1 MYKIILDYVIEL
13 ESDLAEIVEG
23 TTKLLVPKESLVAK
37 APSREPAFFN
47 PRAKINRDFSIIA
60 YAAFLKN
67 FKGPKIFLDSL
78 AGIGA
83 RSIRVANELED
94 IEKVFVNDVNPKALE
109 IAENIAKLN
118 NVTNC
123 VFSENEACRFLSL
136 HSKREQRGA
145 IVDIDPF
152 GSPSRYLD
160 CGIRATFHGGLLS
173 TTATDLTVLH
183 GLFPTACKRK
193 YYGVP
198 VRAEYGDEIA
208 LRLVLGCINLV
219 AGRLDVKIA
228 PLFVQNNMHYYKTY
242 VKVLVRTND
251 QEEIGYI
258 LNCKNCGNRRATKE
272 AKDECEICKSKAEL
286 AGPLW
291 IGSLYNKEFVNEM
304 IAKEEQFQVDKSCK
318 KILERCKDETDM
330 PPTYFTIDE
339 IAHMQRSAP
348 ISLSKTIEKI
358 QKSGFKATAT
368 SLNPAA
374 FKTNA
379 RIDEILS
386 II

>member
-1 MYKIILDYVIEL
+1 MQL
-13 ESDLAEIVEG
+13 ESELVETIEG
-23 TTKLLVPKESLVAK
+23 STRLLVPKESLVDK
-37 APSREPAFFN
+37 APPREPAFFN
-47 PRAKINRDFSIIA
+47 PRARISRDFSIIA

-67 FKGPKIFLDSL
+67 FKGPKTFLDSL
-78 AGIGA
+78 SGIGA
-83 RSIRVANELED
+83 RSIRVANELKEV
-94 IEKVFVNDVNPKALE
+94 EQVFVNDVNPKALE
-109 IAENIAKLN
+109 IAEKIAKLN

-136 HSKREQRGA
+136 HSKRDQRGA
-145 IVDIDPF
+145 VVDVDPF

-160 CGIRATFHGGLLS
+160 CAIRATFHGGLLS

-208 LRLVLGCINLV
+208 LRLILGCTNLV
-219 AGRLDVKIA
+219 AGRLDVKIV

-251 QEEIGYI
+251 EEDMGYI
-258 LNCKNCGNRRATKE
+258 LNCKNCGNRHVVKE
-272 AKDECEICKSKAEL
+272 AKYECDICKSKAEL

-291 IGSLYNKEFVNEM
+291 ISSLYDKDFVDEM
-304 IAKEEQFQVDKSCK
+304 ISKEGQLQVDKSCK
-318 KILERCKDETDM
+318 KILERCKEESDM

-339 IAHMQRSAP
+339 IAHMKHTAP
-348 ISLSKTIEKI
+348 ISLAKTIEKI
-358 QKSGFKATAT
+358 QSAGFKATST

-374 FKTNA
+374 FKTDAPIN
-379 RIDEILS
+379 EILS
-386 II
+386 IV

>member
-1 MYKIILDYVIEL
+1 M
-13 ESDLAEIVEG
+13 EG
-23 TTKLLVPKESLVAK
+23 RTRLLVPKQSMVSK
-37 APSREPAFFN
+37 APPKEPAFFN
-47 PRAKINRDFSIIA
+47 PRARINRDFSIIA
-60 YAAFLKN
+60 YSTFLQK

-78 AGIGA
+78 SGIGA
-83 RSIRVANELED
+83 RSIRVANEVHAV
-94 IEKVFVNDVNPKALE
+94 EKVFVNDVNPKALE
-109 IAENIAKLN
+109 IAQEIAKLN

-136 HSKREQRGA
+136 HSKRDQRGA
-145 IVDIDPF
+145 IVDVDPF
-152 GSPSRYLD
+152 GSPSKYID
-160 CGIRATFHGGLLS
+160 CAIRATFHGGLLS

-208 LRLVLGCINLV
+208 LRLILGCTNLV

-242 VKVLVRTND
+242 VKVLVRTGD
-251 QEEIGYI
+251 EEEMGYI
-258 LNCKNCGNRRATKE
+258 LNCKNCGNRHVIKE
-272 AKDECEICKSKAEL
+272 ITRECEVCKSKAGI

-291 IGSLYNKEFVNEM
+291 IGRLYDKEFVEDM
-304 IAKEEQFQVDKSCK
+304 IANKEKFEVDKSCK
-318 KILERCKDETDM
+318 KILEKCKNEADM

-339 IAHMQRSAP
+339 IAHMKKCPP
-348 ISLSKTIEKI
+348 ISLAKTISKI
-358 QKSGFKATAT
+358 QNAGFRATPT

-374 FKTNA
+374 FKTDA